1 MTLADR
7 MPPIAF
13 ADMTAEQRA
22 AVVDFKQTRNTSSF
36 EGPFIPLLRSPELL
50 GRVQV
55 VGQYLRYRSALPR
68 RLSELAILV
77 TARHWG
83 QQFEWHVHS
92 ADAAAVGLS
101 STIIE
106 AIAEGRR
113 PPDMDEDEAAL
124 YDFCQELLHNRSV
137 SDPTYA
143 RGVERFGEQGVIDTV
158 GLLGYYSLLAMVL
171 NTARTPIREGMRE
184 TLERFHG

>member
-113 PPDMDEDEAAL
+113 PPDMDRGRSGPVRLLPGAAAQSERQRPDL
-124 YDFCQELLHNRSV
+124 R
-137 SDPTYA
+137 P
-143 RGVERFGEQGVIDTV
+143 RGGAVWRAGRHRHRRTPGV
-158 GLLGYYSLLAMVL
+158 LLA
-171 NTARTPIREGMRE
+171 AGDGAEHRADADS
-184 TLERFHG
+184 